1 MGKYKN
7 ASESQEI
14 AFLFLLI
21 PTIMLIIG
29 YFIYPYD
36 PDPDRLA
43 SKLLQIPIFLSLILL
58 GIGFLIKKDGIGN
71 KIKILGWMVF
81 AFYWSTQPV
90 SLYISEG
97 GDVVNAAI
105 CVIGVYVLSYLAY
118 HEWLSLKRNENID
131 CLNWIAGA
139 SCIAGLVY
147 YVIERTALQDWM
159 IEVTANQSAW
169 VLNAITGDGVAVGNG
184 IFYNGQYVVTIIFAC
199 TAIQAMAIFIGMIGV
214 IPKVEI
220 KRRVYGL
227 LVTLIPIYI
236 LNHFRNALVVFLV
249 GNNITDFNM
258 AHNYL
263 SKSGSLITLI
273 VLLFIVIKII
283 PEILDEIIC
292 LTDLY
297 KRNGPLEKFAQK
309 IIGRKKQNEPS

>member
-36 PDPDRLA
+36 PDPDRSSL
-43 SKLLQIPIFLSLILL
+43 KLLQIPIFLSLILL

-81 AFYWSTQPV
+81 AFYWSTQPAT
-90 SLYISEG
+90 LYISEG
-97 GDVVNAAI
+97 GDVFNATVCI
-105 CVIGVYVLSYLAY
+105 IGVYVLSYLAY
-118 HEWLSLKRNENID
+118 HEWLSLKRNENIG

-147 YVIERTALQDWM
+147 YVIERTALHDWM

-169 VLNAITGDGVAVGNG
+169 VLNAITGDGVAVGNS
-184 IFYNGQYVVTIIFAC
+184 IFFNGHYVVTIIFAC

-214 IPKVEI
+214 IPKANI
-220 KRRVYGL
+220 QRRFYGL

-236 LNHFRNALVVFLV
+236 LNHFRNAMVVFLV
-249 GNNITDFNM
+249 GNKITNFNI
-258 AHNYL
+258 AHNYI
-263 SKSGSLITLI
+263 SKTGALITLI
-273 VLLFIVIKII
+273 ILLIIVIKII
-283 PEILDEIIC
+283 PEIFDEIIC

-297 KRNGPLEKFAQK
+297 KRNGPLEKSAKK
-309 IIGRKKQNEPS
+309 IIGRKK

>member
-7 ASESQEI
+7 SSESQGV

-29 YFIYPYD
+29 YFIYPYN

-43 SKLLQIPIFLSLILL
+43 SKLLQIPIFLSLVLL

-71 KIKILGWMVF
+71 KIKILGWIVF
-81 AFYWSTQPV
+81 AFFWSTQPV

-105 CVIGVYVLSYLAY
+105 CIIGVYVLSYLAY
-118 HEWLSLKRNENID
+118 HEWLSLKRNENIG

-139 SCIAGLVY
+139 SCISGLVY

-159 IEVTANQSAW
+159 IKVTADQSAW
-169 VLNAITGDGVAVGNG
+169 VLNLITGDGIAVGDG
-184 IFYNGQYVVTIIFAC
+184 IFFNEHYVVTIIFAC

-220 KRRVYGL
+220 KRKVYGL

-236 LNHFRNALVVFLV
+236 LNHLRNSMVVFLV
-249 GNNITDFNM
+249 GNNITDFNI
-258 AHNYL
+258 AHNYI
-263 SKSGSLITLI
+263 SKTGSLITLI
-273 VLLFIVIKII
+273 ILLFIVIKII
-283 PEILDEIIC
+283 PEILDEIFC
-292 LTDLY
+292 LMDLY
-297 KRNGPLEKFAQK
+297 KRNGPLEKFAKK

>member
-7 ASESQEI
+7 ASESQGIE
-14 AFLFLLI
+14 FLFLLI

-36 PDPDRLA
+36 TNPDSLA
-43 SKLLQIPIFLSLILL
+43 LKLLQIPIFLSLILL
-58 GIGFLIKKDGIGN
+58 GIGFLIKKEGIGN

-81 AFYWSTQPV
+81 AFYWSTQPA

-105 CVIGVYVLSYLAY
+105 CILGVYVLSYLAY
-118 HEWLSLKRNENID
+118 HEWLSLKRKENIG

-139 SCIAGLVY
+139 SFIAGFVY
-147 YVIERTALQDWM
+147 YVIERTVLQDWM
-159 IEVTANQSAW
+159 IEETAKQSAW
-169 VLNAITGDGVAVGNG
+169 VLNLITGDGAAVGTFIFFNG
-184 IFYNGQYVVTIIFAC
+184 YHVVTIIFAC

-220 KRRVYGL
+220 KRRFYGL

-236 LNHFRNALVVFLV
+236 LNHLRNAMVVFLV

-258 AHNYL
+258 AHNYI
-263 SKSGSLITLI
+263 SKTGSLITLI

-297 KRNGPLEKFAQK
+297 KRNGPLEKFAKK
-309 IIGRKKQNEPS
+309 IIRRKKT